1 VNGTATLSFSIPTN
15 TTPND
20 YVIGAVYPGDAA
32 DQTCSGS
39 VEIYVE
45 DIFATT
51 TTLTASPNPVA
62 VDSAL
67 TMTAKVKTAGTSIP
81 TGTVSFMVGTYVAGT
96 ATLDTTGTGT
106 ANLTDLGIP
115 AATYPVT
122 AVYSGDTADA
132 TSSSA
137 VVNVVVQ

>member
-1 VNGTATLSFSIPTN
+1 
-15 TTPND
+15 
-20 YVIGAVYPGDAA
+20 
-32 DQTCSGS
+32 
-39 VEIYVE
+39 
-45 DIFATT
+45 
-51 TTLTASPNPVA
+51 
-62 VDSAL
+62 
-67 TMTAKVKTAGTSIP
+67 MTAKVKTAGTSIP

-96 ATLDTTGTGT
+96 ATLDATGTGT
-106 ANLTDLGIP
+106 VNLTDLGIP